1 MASQVIVF
9 YEDVAQK
16 SVLQDMQVAALLPL
30 TKKLISKLSKGYCSP
45 LLSVVNLSGNSILLF
60 HYLPFHVSFIPIV
73 VYCFH

>member
-30 TKKLISKLSKGYCSP
+30 TKKLISSMESREAHEKLTRDTRIFVRIEHGIKIFPG
-45 LLSVVNLSGNSILLF
+45 
-60 HYLPFHVSFIPIV
+60 
-73 VYCFH
+73 

>member
-30 TKKLISKLSKGYCSP
+30 TKKLISKLSKLQSITI
-45 LLSVVNLSGNSILLF
+45 SGQ
-60 HYLPFHVSFIPIV
+60 PIWE
-73 VYCFH
+73 

>member
-30 TKKLISKLSKGYCSP
+30 TKKTYIEVIEGVLQSITISGQ
-45 LLSVVNLSGNSILLF
+45 
-60 HYLPFHVSFIPIV
+60 PIWE
-73 VYCFH
+73 